1 MFARRH
7 SGLRQ
12 IGAWRSAA
20 VHGCGWARRC
30 MGVWR
35 GATSG
40 GTDFIAIFFS
50 ERKGIDTWNYIFI
63 GNVAI
68 LVIAGLLFG
77 WEKSLYSII
86 FQFTSTHLG
95 INKLT
100 AI

>member
-20 VHGCGWARRC
+20 VHGCVAWC
-30 MGVWR
+30 WR
-35 GATSG
+35 G

-50 ERKGIDTWNYIFI
+50 ERKGIHTWNYIFM
-63 GNVAI
+63 GNVAM